1 MGAKFSP
8 LLKAGWEVI
17 PLKRED
23 GKKPYVDGHHGADHA
38 VADEATVRGWA
49 KAFPTCNPGIVM
61 PPGIIG
67 LDVDNHD
74 VDGMEALREFE
85 RLHGELP
92 AGPRIFH
99 GYVDGEPSPYGTR
112 LFTFPPE
119 VLDRFGPKMI
129 VGNLNKVS
137 GPGVDVIAPWLRYNV
152 APGAVH
158 KSGEVYEW
166 AFGDIVVPEC
176 KPTDAPML
184 TVKQAEALLTR
195 RAKSSLGVKPLVPA
209 TTPTIA
215 KGVKER
221 GNELLRLT
229 RELALLPEGESLLI
243 EGEERGWQRG
253 DGFFVL
259 ACGLVRAAQEAGKDL
274 DAIKARFV
282 REAHAE
288 GHGLDEYEAERQ
300 WENAL
305 LSVEEDDEVPFV
317 VRLDQDIEPYP
328 VPAMGMPTEFTM
340 EYLDRHHRNDDGVLM
355 LRYNEGSYWLWEETP
370 LGSYYRAIHD
380 REMKSILTK
389 HLRGASQCSGDEVER
404 VIVRKGLKM
413 ELLDALSD
421 LTLVSRHGAGELLTA
436 KGGVPFINGW
446 LDVETG
452 ALEEIGPERDV
463 RWIVPAE
470 YDETATCPE
479 WFKFLDSIGFTEG
492 TKERR
497 LIQQWFGYLISGS
510 CDIHKG
516 MLLIGPKRG
525 GKGTVLGV
533 AAALLGDGAIGLQLD
548 SFAKNFGL
556 QNIIGKGLATVG
568 DARFGFRTD
577 KAIIENLLLLTS
589 FEEMQFDVK
598 MKEPVNTRPTA
609 RLMIA
614 SNEPPKWIEASDAI
628 STRFVILE
636 FTESFYGREDHG
648 LKKRVLAELPGIAR
662 WALDGYRELL
672 EIGHFTETEA
682 GLKLQD
688 QMIRDAAPVRV
699 FVEEEC
705 AFGDDLWVESQK
717 LFDRYMLWCERNNTY
732 KMDKQ
737 SFFRDLNT
745 AFPGVVHDL
754 YKRIAGKQVRCKR
767 GVSLL

>member
-1 MGAKFSP
+1 MAKFAP
-8 LLKAGWEVI
+8 LLYAGWEVI
-17 PLKRED
+17 PLAREG
-23 GKKPYVDGHHGADHA
+23 GKKPLVEGHHGADHK

-67 LDVDNHD
+67 FDVDNHD
-74 VDGMEALREFE
+74 VDGLEAILEFQ
-85 RLHGELP
+85 RLHGTLP
-92 AGPRIFH
+92 EGPHIFH
-99 GYVDGEPSPYGTR
+99 GYASGGRPSPYGTY
-112 LFTFPPE
+112 LFRVPE
-119 VLDRFGPKMI
+119 ECLDRFGPRLV
-129 VGNLNKVS
+129 VGNLNKVA

-166 AFGDIVVPEC
+166 AVGDEVVESCSPADV
-176 KPTDAPML
+176 PYL
-184 TVKQAEALLTR
+184 TVAQFEALLTR
-195 RAKSSLGVKPLVPA
+195 RAKSSQGVKPLVAAEAPPSVA
-209 TTPTIA
+209 
-215 KGVKER
+215 ER
-221 GNELLRLT
+221 GNALLRQV
-229 RELALLPEGESLLI
+229 RELALLPEGESMLI
-243 EGEERGWQRG
+243 EGQQRGWQRG
-253 DGFFVL
+253 DGFYVL
-259 ACGLVRAAQEAGKDL
+259 ACALVRAAQEAGKDL
-274 DAIKARFV
+274 DKIGARFV

-288 GHGLDEYEAERQ
+288 GHGLDEYDAERQ
-300 WENAL
+300 WENAML
-305 LSVEEDDEVPFV
+305 AVEEDDEVPFV
-317 VRLDQDIEPYP
+317 VRLDQDTEPYP
-328 VPAMGMPTEFTM
+328 VPAMGMPTEFTL

-389 HLRGASQCSGDEVER
+389 HLRGSSQRSGDEVER

-413 ELLDALSD
+413 ELLDALQD
-421 LTLVSRHGAGELLTA
+421 LTLVSRHGAGELLPA

-452 ALEEIGPERDV
+452 VLEEIGPERDV

-470 YDETATCPE
+470 YDENAECPS
-479 WFKFLDSIGFTEG
+479 WFKFLDSIGWTEG

-497 LIQQWFGYLISGS
+497 LLRQWFGYLISGS

-556 QNIIGKGLATVG
+556 QNLIGKGLATVG

-577 KAIIENLLLLTS
+577 KAVIENLLLLTS
-589 FEEMQFDVK
+589 FEEMQIDVK

-628 STRFVILE
+628 STRFLILE
-636 FTESFYGREDHG
+636 FTESFYGREDLG
-648 LKKRVLAELPGIAR
+648 LKKRVLSELPGIAR

-672 EIGHFTETEA
+672 ELGHFTETDA
-682 GLKLQD
+682 GLKLQE

-705 AFGDDLWVESQK
+705 EFGSEVWCESQK
-717 LFDRYMLWCERNNTY
+717 LFDRYLLWCERNNTY

-737 SFFRDLNT
+737 TFFRDLNT

-754 YKRIAGKQVRCKR
+754 YKRIGGKQVRCKR
-767 GVSLL
+767 GVTLL